1 MSAVRLAD
9 LPPRDAPEA
18 LAGSREPFLVGVRH
32 HSAALAA
39 AMPRILASFEPTVLL
54 IELPADLGGW
64 LPWLASPELL
74 APVALSATAP
84 DGSLSFYPFAD
95 FSPELA
101 ALRWAREA
109 GVPVEAIDRP
119 VSARVVHGPDDSPR
133 SGRLLARLE
142 GGHDT
147 EELWDTMVE
156 ARAPGSPE
164 ALRRAALSFGWLL
177 RADTLHGGGI
187 APEDAAREGHM
198 RACAARAVAIP
209 GARVCCVVGAFHA
222 NALLKTPVLEAAPT
236 TDVPPRALSSERVGA
251 LVPYDFELLDSRS
264 GYPAGIR
271 DPSLVQR
278 AFELFS
284 VGEALDA
291 ALPSLLVTIARE
303 LRERGHVASFA
314 DVREAARVAHDLASL
329 RGLDSPGR
337 RELLEAIET
346 TMAQGEPLGRG
357 RILAQA
363 LSVVLVGHRR
373 GRLPEDAPR
382 AGLVVAAN
390 AQLDELGMPGPEG
403 AKDPREM
410 TLDPERS
417 QLDRKRAIVLGQLAA
432 CGIPYAEKRGSA
444 RAVGGARADVESLTV
459 RVSLRYT
466 PETAARLE
474 IAGLFGSTL
483 GAAAEGSLRRS
494 FAALESEGKSL
505 AEGWLDHVARAANAG
520 LGALVGELLDRVPD
534 VLLPNASLSEL
545 AAATMLVARL
555 DEGHV
560 AALPSVPSGAST
572 RSLAPERDALLFASL
587 RALLGIVGTT
597 SEDDVRAFA
606 ELLAL
611 FADHDV
617 ASLEH
622 AVATFVSEGSP
633 LMKGAGLAA
642 RVLLDLEAPERFFET
657 FVSLFDLG
665 GADASSAAL
674 RTGTLRGALL
684 LAGPIFEGHP
694 RFASA
699 VTEGLEALDD
709 ARFLERLPSL
719 RGAFD
724 VLSAGDRQRL
734 LDVLGSSF
742 VATDLTVTPEE
753 LGAYA
758 RADRVGAEAL
768 MALGLTISGSSGGHI
783 DPGAEPSRPATASS
797 RDNAIGLRDRLR
809 LVLGREAS
817 ALAPGH
823 VRYARALDEL
833 YGHGHGEGSRGGT
846 GESYPTA
853 REWGD
858 ELRELFGEAVRE
870 EVLGSA
876 AAGGQ
881 GAAIALLDPEKV
893 TPSIEL
899 LEQILSLKGGL
910 SERDFVHLKLLA
922 KRVVEAL
929 VKELATRTLPA
940 LTGLATPRASR
951 RRSGLLD
958 LRRTIESNL
967 ATAYVHEGA
976 FRIAPR
982 RFVFRARA
990 RKSLDWR
997 IVLVVDVS
1005 GSMEPSVL
1013 HSAMMAAILGSLP
1026 AVSTHFLAVSDR
1038 VVDLSHQAADPLE
1051 LLLSVRIGG
1060 GTLLSKGLRHARSLL
1075 TVPSRSIVVLVSD
1088 FEEGGSVA
1096 ELLSE
1101 ARALRDAGATLLGL
1115 AALGERNAPRYHRAI
1130 AERLVGVGMPIA
1142 ALSPLELA
1150 RWVGEKLRGAT

>member
-329 RGLDSPGR
+329 RGLGSPGR
-337 RELLEAIET
+337 RELLETIET

-357 RILAQA
+357 RVLAQA

-403 AKDPREM
+403 AKDPKEM

-417 QLDRKRAIVLGQLAA
+417 QLDRRRAIVLGQLAA

-494 FAALESEGKSL
+494 FAALESDGKSL

-560 AALPSVPSGAST
+560 AALPSVPSGSST

-606 ELLAL
+606 ELLSL

-665 GADASSAAL
+665 GADASSAAI

-742 VATDLTVTPEE
+742 VAVDLTVTPEE
-753 LGAYA
+753 LGVYA
-758 RADRVGAEAL
+758 RADRAGAEAL
-768 MALGLTISGSSGGHI
+768 LALGLAIPGSSGGHI
-783 DPGAEPSRPATASS
+783 DPGAEPSRPETAPA
-797 RDNAIGLRDRLR
+797 RHNAIGLRDRLR

-881 GAAIALLDPEKV
+881 GAAIGLLDPEKV

-976 FRIAPR
+976 FRLAPR

>member
-1 MSAVRLAD
+1 VSPVRLAD

-32 HSAALAA
+32 HSAALSA
-39 AMPRILASFEPTVLL
+39 AMPRILGSFEPTVLL

-119 VSARVVHGPDDSPR
+119 VSARVVHGPEDSPR

-142 GGHDT
+142 GGDDI
-147 EELWDTMVE
+147 EALWDTMVE

-198 RACAARAVAIP
+198 RACAARACALP

-222 NALLKTPVLEAAPT
+222 NALLKSPVLEAAPAA
-236 TDVPPRALSSERVGA
+236 DVPPRAPSSERVGA

-284 VGEALDA
+284 VGESLDA

-329 RGLDSPGR
+329 RGLGSPGR

-346 TMAQGEPLGRG
+346 SMAQGEPLGRG
-357 RILAQA
+357 RVLAQA

-390 AQLDELGMPGPEG
+390 ALLDELGMPGPDG
-403 AKDPREM
+403 AKDPKEM

-417 QLDRKRAIVLGQLAA
+417 ALDRRRAVALGQLAA

-483 GAAAEGSLRRS
+483 PAAAEGSLRRS
-494 FAALESEGKSL
+494 FAALENEGKSL

-622 AVATFVSEGSP
+622 AVSTFVSEGSP
-633 LMKGAGLAA
+633 LMKGAGMAA
-642 RVLLDLEAPERFFET
+642 RVLLELEAPERFFET

-699 VTEGLEALDD
+699 ITEGLEALDD

-742 VATDLTVTPEE
+742 AALDLTVTPEE

-758 RADRVGAEAL
+758 RADRAGVEAL
-768 MALGLTISGSSGGHI
+768 LALGLAIPGTTGARV
-783 DPGAEPSRPATASS
+783 DPGAEPSRPATGPS
-797 RDNAIGLRDRLR
+797 RDHTIGLRDRLR
-809 LVLGREAS
+809 LVLGRESS

-823 VRYARALDEL
+823 GRYARALDEL

-876 AAGGQ
+876 AGGGH

-976 FRIAPR
+976 FRLAPR

-1101 ARALRDAGATLLGL
+1101 ARALRDAGATLLGI